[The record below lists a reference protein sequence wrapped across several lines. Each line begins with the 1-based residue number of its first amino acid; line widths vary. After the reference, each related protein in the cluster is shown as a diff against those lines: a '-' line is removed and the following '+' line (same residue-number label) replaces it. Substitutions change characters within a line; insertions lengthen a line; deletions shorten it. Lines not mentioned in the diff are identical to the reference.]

1 MRTTGAAAR
10 PGRQGTDVAQWCA
23 LLHLL
28 CVEALLAADL
38 MTTLTFD
45 LLYSG
50 KKNKAEF
57 LIISRTPHTLSVEA
71 KLLSEDSALIEILLR
86 INIYVDAN
94 LAEVISYQQEQ
105 PVPFFIRSPFSQ
117 SEDEKFQQNKILTEW
132 LENIFIHGAIE
143 KKEIDFLND

>member
-1 MRTTGAAAR
+1 MNKTLKTSN
-10 PGRQGTDVAQWCA
+10 
-23 LLHLL
+23 HLSTCSANYSRL
-28 CVEALLAADL
+28 NKILSGFNKDKYS
-38 MTTLTFD
+38 FD

-50 KKNKAEF
+50 KQNKAQF

-143 KKEIDFLND
+143 KKEIDFLNG